1 MRRATRVGVLVLVLS
16 LVFGAG
22 QALAATGSKLE
33 STVEPLLGIKY
44 RYGGTTTKGFDCS
57 GFVRYVYGKLGI
69 DLPRSS
75 REQYKVGQK
84 VAKDE
89 LRVGDLVFFNTNG
102 KGVSHVGIYMGD
114 GRFVHSSTSKGVTYT
129 SMKDKY
135 YSKRYLGA
143 RRILDDEE
151 YRKLAVAVEKA
162 KNESAADSAEAT
174 DADDASQASIEEAME
189 NAAEDATQDE
199 AQEDA
204 QDEVPAEDENA
215 DEDEGGPEQG

>member
-1 MRRATRVGVLVLVLS
+1 MRITTRVGLLVLVLS

-22 QALAATGSKLE
+22 QALAATGSGSKLE
-33 STVEPLLGIKY
+33 NTVESLLGTKY

-57 GFVRYVYGKLGI
+57 GFVRYVFDKLGI

-75 REQYKVGQK
+75 REQYKIGQK

-114 GRFVHSSTSKGVTYT
+114 GRFVHSSTNKGVTYT
-129 SMKDKY
+129 SMSDKY

-143 RRILDDEE
+143 RRILDDEA
-151 YRKLAVAVEKA
+151 YRKLVVALEEA
-162 KNESAADSAEAT
+162 NGEIAADGAEGTKVDDAARVSSEEAAQ
-174 DADDASQASIEEAME
+174 DAD
-189 NAAEDATQDE
+189 EDAALDE
-199 AQEDA
+199 IPDEDGI
-204 QDEVPAEDENA
+204 A
-215 DEDEGGPEQG
+215 DEDEDGSEQG

>member
-1 MRRATRVGVLVLVLS
+1 VGLLVLVLS

-22 QALAATGSKLE
+22 QALAATGSGSKLE
-33 STVEPLLGIKY
+33 NTVESLLGTKY

-57 GFVRYVYGKLGI
+57 GFVRYVFDKLGI

-75 REQYKVGQK
+75 REQYKIGQK

-114 GRFVHSSTSKGVTYT
+114 GRFVHSSTNKGVTYT
-129 SMKDKY
+129 SMSDKY

-143 RRILDDEE
+143 RRILDDEA
-151 YRKLAVAVEKA
+151 YRKLVVALEEA
-162 KNESAADSAEAT
+162 NGEIAADGAEGTKVDDAARVSSEEAAQ
-174 DADDASQASIEEAME
+174 DAD
-189 NAAEDATQDE
+189 EDAALDE
-199 AQEDA
+199 IPDEDGI
-204 QDEVPAEDENA
+204 A
-215 DEDEGGPEQG
+215 DEDEDGSEQG

>member
-1 MRRATRVGVLVLVLS
+1 LRITTRVGLLVLVLS

-22 QALAATGSKLE
+22 QALAATGSGSKLE
-33 STVEPLLGIKY
+33 NTVESLLGTKY

-57 GFVRYVYGKLGI
+57 GFVRYVFDKLGI

-75 REQYKVGQK
+75 REQYKIGQK

-114 GRFVHSSTSKGVTYT
+114 GRFVHSSTNKGVTYT
-129 SMKDKY
+129 SMSDKY

-143 RRILDDEE
+143 RRILDDEA
-151 YRKLAVAVEKA
+151 YRKLVVALEEA
-162 KNESAADSAEAT
+162 NGEIAADGAEGTKVDDAARVSSEEAAQ
-174 DADDASQASIEEAME
+174 DAD
-189 NAAEDATQDE
+189 EDAALDE
-199 AQEDA
+199 IPDEDGI
-204 QDEVPAEDENA
+204 A
-215 DEDEGGPEQG
+215 DEDEDGSEQG